1 MKKTVSVVLALI
13 VALGCVLGFA
23 ACSKDDATE
32 KTDAQYIKDKG
43 TLVVG
48 YTEFAPM
55 NYKNDN
61 GELIGF
67 ETDFAKAVA
76 AELGLEV
83 KFQLIE
89 WASKETELKSKN
101 IDCIWNGMTID
112 DERLQTM
119 SISTPYMSNKQVLV
133 VKADKADAYKGLTVL
148 PAGTK
153 VVAEQKSAGET
164 VITETNKDFFA
175 DVEYTALTDQAAT
188 LMNVMSGAADC
199 AVVDYVLSIGMIGE
213 GTDYSELV
221 VVDDIGFAD
230 EQYGIAFRKD
240 SDFTAEVNAVIT
252 KLVGNGKLNEI
263 AAEYKLADLLIAK

>member
-188 LMNVMSGAADC
+188 LMNVMSGVADC

>member
-23 ACSKDDATE
+23 ACSKDDTTE
-32 KTDAQYIKDKG
+32 QTDAQYIKDKG

-133 VKADKADAYKGLTVL
+133 VKADKADAYKGLTIL

-221 VVDDIGFAD
+221 VVDDISFAD

>member
-23 ACSKDDATE
+23 ACSKDDTTE

-101 IDCIWNGMTID
+101 IDCIWNGMTVD

-221 VVDDIGFAD
+221 VVDDISFAD

>member
-13 VALGCVLGFA
+13 VTLGCVLGFA
-23 ACSKDDATE
+23 ACSKDDTTE
-32 KTDAQYIKDKG
+32 QTDAEYIKDKG

-133 VKADKADAYKGLTVL
+133 VKADNADAYKGLTVL

-164 VITETNKDFFA
+164 VITESNKDFFA

-188 LMNVMSGAADC
+188 LMNVMSGVADC

-221 VVDDIGFAD
+221 VVDDISFAD

-252 KLVGNGKLNEI
+252 KLVENGKLNEI

>member
-221 VVDDIGFAD
+221 VVDDISFAD

>member
-23 ACSKDDATE
+23 ACSKDDTTE
-32 KTDAQYIKDKG
+32 QTDAQYIKDKG

-221 VVDDIGFAD
+221 VVDDISFAD